1 MSVKITKHKFSYG
14 GLGYFRTNAHLVELG
29 SHGQKKDPIGAKAY
43 IDPAGKIR
51 ASHLASRPIK
61 ISTVTI
67 DWADVKSSD
76 FDAGAT
82 LKFLGL
88 GRKHGVSFDLADA
101 RSAKLKLMNFSIAE
115 NPLKRCLNND
125 ADTVRRS
132 MAEEGND
139 ARLVGETWIAMEAEL
154 AEHIETNWSTGHSW
168 EALGNSLDLTV
179 SGGRHGSQTVT
190 LGPGTCFAYKLYK
203 VKKWSKG
210 KESIEDLEADYKGM
224 G

>member
-1 MSVKITKHKFSYG
+1 MSVKITKYKFSYG
-14 GLGYFRTNAHLVELG
+14 GLSYFRTNAHLVELG
-29 SHGQKKDPIGAKAY
+29 EHGEKKDPIGAKAY
-43 IDPAGKIR
+43 LDPAGKIR

-61 ISTVTI
+61 ISTATI
-67 DWADVKSSD
+67 NWSDVKAAD

-101 RSAKLKLMNFSIAE
+101 RSANLKLMNFSIAE

-132 MAEEGND
+132 MADEGND
-139 ARLVGETWIAMEAEL
+139 ARIAGETWVAMEAEL

-203 VKKWSKG
+203 VKKWSKD
-210 KESIEDLEADYKGM
+210 KDRIEDLEADYKGM